1 MCWKKKRRRLAF
13 IGIGMK
19 EFSRRKLR
27 IRRDIVRM
35 S

>member
-1 MCWKKKRRRLAF
+1 MCWKKKRRRLVF

-19 EFSRRKLR
+19 EFLRRKLR